1 MQRSFFIKDTTD
13 QTKFHPT
20 PYAQGPWD
28 KNSLHGRV
36 VSGLIAYVAESNH
49 IHTEEDA
56 QFQVSRITVD
66 LFRQPPMDTLETES
80 IVIRSGR
87 RIKVVDVNIKADL
100 PNRGMS
106 VVARGNIVMLKKTT
120 NPEGLIWAPPS
131 WTSVAPADDYPEPIY
146 KSSLAAK
153 KPIPIWQTINAD
165 TSGSDSVQEDK
176 ITYGSNAPKR
186 AWIRETHQLI
196 DGENTSPLV
205 RIAQVADVA
214 NPFANSGTDG
224 LKYINADVS
233 LYLQR
238 NPEGKWIGTETF
250 YHGASDGVSVG
261 TIALYD
267 KLGRIGTSTVCGLAQ
282 MKG

>member
-1 MQRSFFIKDTTD
+1 MQRSFFIKDTDD

-20 PYAQGPWD
+20 QYAQGPWD

-49 IHTEEDA
+49 INTEEDA

-106 VVARGNIVMLKKTT
+106 VVARGSIVMLKKTT

-131 WTSVAPADDYPEPIY
+131 WTSVAPADNYPEPIY

-165 TSGSDSVQEDK
+165 TIGSDGTQKDK

-224 LKYINADVS
+224 LTYINADVS
-233 LYLQR
+233 VSLQR
-238 NPEGKWIGTETF
+238 HPEGKWIGTETF